1 MGRFY
6 KNTGGPFGAI
16 LALLGFAVGM
26 LALIGAIVGLLSFVG
41 WIGGRGETIMNGKAQ
56 RFTDCLPN
64 CMFCGSRRVRLRSRT
79 TVLMP
84 ERSL

>member
-41 WIGGRGETIMNGKAQ
+41 WIGGEGRN
-56 RFTDCLPN
+56 DY
-64 CMFCGSRRVRLRSRT
+64 
-79 TVLMP
+79 
-84 ERSL
+84 

>member
-41 WIGGRGETIMNGKAQ
+41 WIGGEGRN
-56 RFTDCLPN
+56 DY
-64 CMFCGSRRVRLRSRT
+64 
-79 TVLMP
+79 
-84 ERSL
+84 ERESTAFH